1 MLNRGPFIN
10 WQRKSVF
17 FLEFDFLVFLEEV
30 PWLRMQ
36 PNSLSSILLL
46 LDAVL
51 DTVIG
56 NFVPQHL

>member
-1 MLNRGPFIN
+1 MLNRGLSIN

-30 PWLRMQ
+30 PWLRLH
-36 PNSLSSILLL
+36 PNGLRSILLL